1 MMLLR
6 PLLMMPLLV
15 SLFLLRK
22 LLRKLLLLMHPLQAS
37 RRARM
42 VEFIRSSGKKIEAI
56 LGAAKVRSVTVLLAV
71 TIYRKLKF
79 YARCAVVQRNIGTAK
94 AA

>member
-6 PLLMMPLLV
+6 PLLMMPLLL
-15 SLFLLRK
+15 SLVLLRK

-56 LGAAKVRSVTVLLAV
+56 LGAAKVRITVLLAV
-71 TIYRKLKF
+71 TIYRQLKF
-79 YARCAVVQRNIGTAK
+79 YAHCAVVQRNIGTAK

>member
-1 MMLLR
+1 MLLQ
-6 PLLMMPLLV
+6 PLLMMPLLM
-15 SLFLLRK
+15 SLFLLRMLLWK
-22 LLRKLLLLMHPLQAS
+22 LLLLLMHPLQAS

-71 TIYRKLKF
+71 TFCRYPKF
-79 YARCAVVQRNIGTAK
+79 YTRCAVVQRNIGTAK

>member
-1 MMLLR
+1 MMLPR
-6 PLLMMPLLV
+6 PLLMMPLLM
-15 SLFLLRK
+15 SLFLLRMLLWK
-22 LLRKLLLLMHPLQAS
+22 LLLLLMHPLQAS

-56 LGAAKVRSVTVLLAV
+56 LGAAKVRSVTE
-71 TIYRKLKF
+71 TFCRYPKF
-79 YARCAVVQRNIGTAK
+79 YTRCAVVQRNIGTAK